1 MTDGLTILFL
11 NIRTVFVNSY
21 WALSNPTLRVIFVTM
36 SPQFKIKI
44 VIACKEVLDAKIK
57 FLNDAL
63 QEATDA
69 GNNETKSTAGDKH
82 ETGRAM
88 MQLEQEKL
96 GNQLVDLESQK
107 NDFDKID
114 FSISHTAIANGSL
127 IETNKGFFFIAS
139 AIGKLEVDQT
149 TVFAIS
155 KKSPLALI
163 LLGLKNKDT
172 VDFNGMKYLIK
183 NHW

>member
-1 MTDGLTILFL
+1 ML
-11 NIRTVFVNSY
+11 
-21 WALSNPTLRVIFVTM
+21 VIFAIM
-36 SPQFKIKI
+36 LLQFKTT
-44 VIACKEVLDAKIK
+44 VVTACNKVLDAKVK

-114 FSISHTAIANGSL
+114 FSISHTSVTNGSL
-127 IETNKGFFFIAS
+127 IETNKGFFLIAT
-139 AIGKLEVDQT
+139 AIGKLEVNQT
-149 TVFAIS
+149 TVFVIS

-163 LLGLKNKDT
+163 LIGLKNSDT
-172 VDFNGMKYLIK
+172 VDFNGMTYLIK

>member
-1 MTDGLTILFL
+1 M
-11 NIRTVFVNSY
+11 
-21 WALSNPTLRVIFVTM
+21 RVIFAAM
-36 SPQFKIKI
+36 SLQFKTTI
-44 VIACKEVLDAKIK
+44 VTACKEVLDAKIK

-114 FSISHTAIANGSL
+114 FSISHTAVTNGSL
-127 IETNKGFFFIAS
+127 IETNKGFFLIAT

-149 TVFAIS
+149 TVFVIS

-163 LLGLKNKDT
+163 LLGLKNNDT

>member
-1 MTDGLTILFL
+1 MID
-11 NIRTVFVNSY
+11 
-21 WALSNPTLRVIFVTM
+21 
-36 SPQFKIKI
+36 FKIKI
-44 VIACKEVLDAKIK
+44 ISACCRVLNDKINFLQQNLKEV
-57 FLNDAL
+57 
-63 QEATDA
+63 TDA

-82 ETGRAM
+82 EIGRAM

-127 IETNKGFFFIAS
+127 IETNKGFFLIAM
-139 AIGKLEVDQT
+139 AIGKLEVDQS
-149 TVFAIS
+149 TVFVIS
-155 KKSPLALI
+155 KKSPLAKV
-163 LLGLKNKDT
+163 LLGLKNNDT
-172 VDFNGMKYLIK
+172 VDFNNMKYLIK

>member
-1 MTDGLTILFL
+1 LLYPALLKYILINCKNTKL
-11 NIRTVFVNSY
+11 
-21 WALSNPTLRVIFVTM
+21 LVIFVAM
-36 SPQFKIKI
+36 SLHFKTII
-44 VIACKEVLDAKIK
+44 VTTCKEVLDTKIK
-57 FLNDAL
+57 FLNNAL
-63 QEATDA
+63 QYATDA

-107 NDFDKID
+107 NEFDKID
-114 FSISHTAIANGSL
+114 FSINHKAIANGSL
-127 IETNKGFFFIAS
+127 IETNNEFFLIAS
-139 AIGKLEVDQT
+139 AIGKLKIDQI
-149 TVFAIS
+149 TVFVIS

-163 LLGLKNKDT
+163 LLGLKNNDT
-172 VDFNGMKYLIK
+172 VDFNGMNYFIK

>member
-1 MTDGLTILFL
+1 
-11 NIRTVFVNSY
+11 
-21 WALSNPTLRVIFVTM
+21 M
-36 SPQFKIKI
+36 SLQFKTTI
-44 VIACKEVLDAKIK
+44 VTACNKVLDTKVK
-57 FLNDAL
+57 FLKDAL

-107 NDFDKID
+107 IDFDKIN
-114 FSISHTAIANGSL
+114 FSISHTSVTNGSL
-127 IETNKGFFFIAS
+127 IETNKGFFLIAI

-149 TVFAIS
+149 TVFVIS
-155 KKSPLALI
+155 KKSPLALVLI
-163 LLGLKNKDT
+163 GLKNNDT
-172 VDFNGMKYLIK
+172 VDFNGMTYIIK

>member
-1 MTDGLTILFL
+1 
-11 NIRTVFVNSY
+11 
-21 WALSNPTLRVIFVTM
+21 
-36 SPQFKIKI
+36 
-44 VIACKEVLDAKIK
+44 
-57 FLNDAL
+57 LNDAL
-63 QEATDA
+63 QEVTDA

-114 FSISHTAIANGSL
+114 FSINQTIISNGSL
-127 IETNKGFFFIAS
+127 IETNKGFFLIAS
-139 AIGKLEVDQT
+139 AIGKLEIDQIT
-149 TVFAIS
+149 IFVIS
-155 KKSPLALI
+155 KKSPLALV
-163 LLGLKNKDT
+163 LMGLKNNDT
-172 VDFNGMKYLIK
+172 IDFNGMKYLIK

>member
-1 MTDGLTILFL
+1 
-11 NIRTVFVNSY
+11 
-21 WALSNPTLRVIFVTM
+21 M
-36 SPQFKIKI
+36 SLQFKFTI
-44 VIACKEVLDAKIK
+44 VAACKEVLDAKIK

-114 FSISHTAIANGSL
+114 FSINHTAVTNGSL

-149 TVFAIS
+149 TVFVIS

-163 LLGLKNKDT
+163 LLGLKSNDT

>member
-1 MTDGLTILFL
+1 ML
-11 NIRTVFVNSY
+11 
-21 WALSNPTLRVIFVTM
+21 VIFVAM
-36 SPQFKIKI
+36 SLQFKTTI
-44 VIACKEVLDAKIK
+44 VTACNKVLDAKIK

-63 QEATDA
+63 QEVTDA

-107 NDFDKID
+107 IDFDKID
-114 FSISHTAIANGSL
+114 FSISHTSVTNGSL
-127 IETNKGFFFIAS
+127 IETNKGFFLIAT

-149 TVFAIS
+149 TVFVIS
-155 KKSPLALI
+155 KKSPLALVLI
-163 LLGLKNKDT
+163 GLKNNDT
-172 VDFNGMKYLIK
+172 VDFNGMTYLIK

>member
-1 MTDGLTILFL
+1 M
-11 NIRTVFVNSY
+11 
-21 WALSNPTLRVIFVTM
+21 RVIFVAM
-36 SPQFKIKI
+36 SLQFKTTI
-44 VIACKEVLDAKIK
+44 VTACNKVLDAKIK

-63 QEATDA
+63 QEVTDA

-82 ETGRAM
+82 ETVRAM

-107 NDFDKID
+107 IDFDKID
-114 FSISHTAIANGSL
+114 FSISHTSVTNGSL
-127 IETNKGFFFIAS
+127 IETNKGFFLIAT

-149 TVFAIS
+149 TVFVIS
-155 KKSPLALI
+155 KKSPLALVLI
-163 LLGLKNKDT
+163 GLKNNDT
-172 VDFNGMKYLIK
+172 VDFNGMTYLIK

>member
-1 MTDGLTILFL
+1 ML
-11 NIRTVFVNSY
+11 
-21 WALSNPTLRVIFVTM
+21 VIFVAM
-36 SPQFKIKI
+36 SLQFKTTI
-44 VIACKEVLDAKIK
+44 VTACNKVLDAKIK
-57 FLNDAL
+57 FLNNAL

-107 NDFDKID
+107 IDFDKID
-114 FSISHTAIANGSL
+114 FSISHTSVTNGSL
-127 IETNKGFFFIAS
+127 IETNKGFFLIAT

-149 TVFAIS
+149 TVFVIS
-155 KKSPLALI
+155 KKSPLALVLI
-163 LLGLKNKDT
+163 GLKNNDT
-172 VDFNGMKYLIK
+172 VDFNGMTYIIK

>member
-1 MTDGLTILFL
+1 MQPFKQHIINTCK
-11 NIRTVFVNSY
+11 SY
-21 WALSNPTLRVIFVTM
+21 
-36 SPQFKIKI
+36 
-44 VIACKEVLDAKIK
+44 LDAKIK

-63 QEATDA
+63 QDATDA

-114 FSISHTAIANGSL
+114 FSISHAAIANGSL
-127 IETNKGFFFIAS
+127 VETNKGFFFIAS
-139 AIGKLEVDQT
+139 AIGKLEVDQA

-163 LLGLKNKDT
+163 LIGLKSNDT

>member
-1 MTDGLTILFL
+1 ML
-11 NIRTVFVNSY
+11 
-21 WALSNPTLRVIFVTM
+21 VIFVAM
-36 SPQFKIKI
+36 SLQFKTTI
-44 VIACKEVLDAKIK
+44 VTACNKVLDAKIK

-63 QEATDA
+63 QEVTDA

-107 NDFDKID
+107 IDFDKID
-114 FSISHTAIANGSL
+114 FSISHTSVTNGSL
-127 IETNKGFFFIAS
+127 IETNKGFFLIAT

-149 TVFAIS
+149 TVFIIS
-155 KKSPLALI
+155 KKSPLALVLI
-163 LLGLKNKDT
+163 GLKNNDT
-172 VDFNGMKYLIK
+172 VDFNGMTYIIK